1 MVIRRSLQLYEA
13 VPSTVIHTDALACTP
28 PAVLAVLTEL
38 VLMVLAAF
46 SVLSELVLFSFS
58 Q

>member
-1 MVIRRSLQLYEA
+1 
-13 VPSTVIHTDALACTP
+13 
-28 PAVLAVLTEL
+28 VLAVLTEL